1 MKILRMLAV
10 QKQGNINVL
19 WIEMS
24 KALVSFDDRDTNA
37 LNAEK
42 SVTLYLPL
50 FKSMISTLT

>member
-1 MKILRMLAV
+1 
-10 QKQGNINVL
+10 
-19 WIEMS
+19 MS